1 MGIRGRKSAASGLAV
16 VRSIERLPQAPAELT
31 ADQAEVWCR
40 VVATKPADWFQAD
53 SQPVLME
60 YCRSIVLA
68 REIAQQVNDFDRTK
82 LVDYEGFKL
91 WKELTQMQREQSK
104 LVAMLAVRMR
114 LTQQSKYEARGAATA
129 SKRAGLQRPWS
140 VLEGNATETG

>member
-1 MGIRGRKSAASGLAV
+1 MGIRGRRSASELTV
-16 VRSIERLPQAPAELT
+16 VRSLERLPQAPAELT
-31 ADQAEVWCR
+31 APQAQVWCR

-60 YCRSIVLA
+60 YCRAVVLA
-68 REIAQQVNDFDRTK
+68 DEIARQVNDFDRAK
-82 LVDYEGFKL
+82 LVDYEGFRL

-140 VLEGNATETG
+140 VLEGSATETG